1 MILPKNDRHADLPY
15 VSLADYA
22 EANFIAAPKGFML
35 REALETFCKKAGF
48 TPQVVMESDNPDTV
62 RDFVR
67 AGLGVALVP
76 QMTWYSAQEGVA
88 SLPIGDQECYRYVYL
103 SWKTDAK
110 LPLSAVLLREYIID
124 HFWEY
129 VRFTANSTY
138 PME

>member
-1 MILPKNDRHADLPY
+1 MKARLKIAYSDEAWSMIGEIEGRKSVRLKDSH
-15 VSLADYA
+15 
-22 EANFIAAPKGFML
+22 IKGQ
-35 REALETFCKKAGF
+35 KHY
-48 TPQVVMESDNPDTV
+48 
-62 RDFVR
+62 
-67 AGLGVALVP
+67 VP

-88 SLPIGDQECYRYVYL
+88 SLPVGDQECYRYLYL

>member
-1 MILPKNDRHADLPY
+1 M
-15 VSLADYA
+15 
-22 EANFIAAPKGFML
+22 
-35 REALETFCKKAGF
+35 
-48 TPQVVMESDNPDTV
+48 
-62 RDFVR
+62 R

-88 SLPIGDQECYRYVYL
+88 SLPVGDQECYRYLYL

-124 HFWEY
+124 HFWEH